1 MSQEAHRDDEF
12 FDLLAERATTGLDA
26 EQERRLGQ
34 LLAAAEAELE
44 AAAGI
49 QADHFDLTAA
59 ALELAMPPQKE
70 ELPAGVELRL
80 RREARRFAAGLPRSN
95 VRAFRPRE
103 AAAGTEPALP
113 KTDTSAP
120 SPTPLVPANR
130 SLPAEP
136 TRSVLPWLI
145 AAAFALA
152 AITGWW
158 RVYLLTSA
166 GLSPSGPFAAGILPD
181 GQPGTDIRKAS
192 NTDPAK
198 ARETLA
204 AKAQPLPWTLTQDP
218 AAQGVTGDVVWSAE
232 DQRGYLRFQNL
243 PANDSKVFQYQLWIF
258 DATRDERF
266 PIDGGVFDVPAGG
279 EVVIPIDAKLP
290 VREAAVFAVTI
301 EKPGGVVVS
310 SRERIVVLAKS
321 I

>member
-1 MSQEAHRDDEF
+1 MSQEAHRDEL

-26 EQERRLGQ
+26 AQEERLG
-34 LLAAAEAELE
+34 LLLSEDDAQTAMK
-44 AAAGI
+44 
-49 QADHFDLTAA
+49 ADHFDLAAA
-59 ALELAMPPQKE
+59 ALELTLLSQNEAI
-70 ELPAGVELRL
+70 PASVELRL
-80 RREARRFAAGLPRSN
+80 QREARRFAAGLPRSN
-95 VRAFRPRE
+95 VRPFRPRE
-103 AAAGTEPALP
+103 AAAEAAPA
-113 KTDTSAP
+113 TATSAK
-120 SPTPLVPANR
+120 
-130 SLPAEP
+130 LPAAT
-136 TRSVLPWLI
+136 TRPLLPWLV
-145 AAAFALA
+145 AAVFALA

-158 RVYLLTSA
+158 RVYLLTGIA
-166 GLSPSGPFAAGILPD
+166 VSPSGPFAEGIQPG
-181 GQPGTDIRKAS
+181 GQPGSDIRPAA
-192 NTDPAK
+192 NVDPAR
-198 ARETLA
+198 AREALLA
-204 AKAQPLPWTLTQDP
+204 AKAQSLPWTLTQDP
-218 AAQGVTGDVVWSAE
+218 AAQGVTGDVVWSPE

-243 PANDSKVFQYQLWIF
+243 PANDAKVFQYQLWIF